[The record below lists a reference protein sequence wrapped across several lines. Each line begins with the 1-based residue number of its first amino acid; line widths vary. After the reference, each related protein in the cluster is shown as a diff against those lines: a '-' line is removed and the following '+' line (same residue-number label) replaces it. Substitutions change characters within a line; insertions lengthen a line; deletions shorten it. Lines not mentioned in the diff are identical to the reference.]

1 MAAAYQTVTETKTC
15 DRNLLLFTVVFDVD
29 TDMEIRFLV
38 DEDEKYQL
46 QGVRI
51 EGRRKKTGKVYRLKS
66 HVIQT
71 VFQPQLGV
79 NGPQSWQLKVQPL
92 NQPLTI
98 VKKPKKYVCKYPFL
112 REGVLAKFTT
122 VKGEATLQPLSMKFT
137 VEGHFRSSKHAPP
150 RAVRETIQCPD
161 AFTDALYQVMTA

>member
-1 MAAAYQTVTETKTC
+1 MAAYQTVTETKTH

-38 DEDEKYQL
+38 DEDEKHQL
-46 QGVRI
+46 KGLHI

-66 HVIQT
+66 NVIQT
-71 VFQPQLGV
+71 VFRPQLGV

-92 NQPLTI
+92 TNALTI
-98 VKKPKKYVCKYPFL
+98 VKKPRKYVCKYPFV

-122 VKGEATLQPLSMKFT
+122 VKGQVTLQPLSMKFT
-137 VEGHFRSSKHAPP
+137 VKGQFRSSKHALP
-150 RAVRETIQCPD
+150 TILHDTVQCPD
-161 AFTDALYQVMTA
+161 AFTDALYKIMSA